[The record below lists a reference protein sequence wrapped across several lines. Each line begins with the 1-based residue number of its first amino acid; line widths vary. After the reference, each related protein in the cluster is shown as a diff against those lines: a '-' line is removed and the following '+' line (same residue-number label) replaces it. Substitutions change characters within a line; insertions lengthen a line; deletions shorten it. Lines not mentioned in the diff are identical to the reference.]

1 MKMFQ
6 LKTKKILMILFILLY
21 NNYSNVLTQ
30 VVMNQMTKIQ
40 IRKKNYLLKKALKM
54 KKIKKK
60 IKIKKIK
67 KTIKIK

>member
-1 MKMFQ
+1 
-6 LKTKKILMILFILLY
+6 
-21 NNYSNVLTQ
+21 
-30 VVMNQMTKIQ
+30 MNQMTKIQ